1 MDRFLAVQPSYRT
14 GVASSSIVVASL
26 LLILMIPY
34 LTGCGSSEEPEAYVA
49 RVGDAYLTEAELSQS
64 LGALPADVDTAEA
77 RQQIVE
83 QWVTRTLL
91 LREAERLNLREE
103 PDVQR
108 QIRQQERS
116 ILVTALTDRMYEQA
130 DVGPSETEIRNFFQS
145 NRDQLTLREPFV
157 RVRHLAVP
165 ARSTAEQARSAL
177 QEAATGG
184 APLDST
190 FEALLSQYVDRP
202 AESRRLAATFVPESR
217 LFGHHPYVRDELAE
231 LGPAQISPVVEDDSL
246 FHVIQLVE
254 RIPAG
259 SEPELRW
266 VEDQIRRRLTIRS
279 RKQMYAR
286 EVQQLRNQ
294 AAARNELDVP
304 DYSSPDGV
312 QVEEPRGSN
321 DTLGAEPGNVDA
333 AAAPEPSPPA
343 DSPDPSPD
351 TPPDESGEG
360 SPETTDVPAEP
371 SADALPDTGTEQPPA
386 VSIEPSPD
394 TTDVSPDA
402 VSPEQPDASP
412 EPAPDTTDTTDAP
425 TG

>member
-1 MDRFLAVQPSYRT
+1 M
-14 GVASSSIVVASL
+14 
-26 LLILMIPY
+26 PY
-34 LTGCGSSEEPEAYVA
+34 LTGCGGSEEPEAYVA

-64 LGALPADVDTAEA
+64 IGALPADVDTAEA

-130 DVGPSETEIRNFFQS
+130 DVGPSETEIRNYFQS

-157 RVRHLAVP
+157 QVRHLAVP
-165 ARSTAEQARSAL
+165 SRSTAEQARSAL
-177 QEAATGG
+177 QEAATRS

-190 FEALLSQYVDRP
+190 FDVLLSQYVDHP

-246 FHVIQLVE
+246 FHVVQLVE

-266 VEDQIRRRLTIRS
+266 VRDQIRRRLTIRS

-294 AAARNELDVP
+294 AAARNELDLP
-304 DYSSPDGV
+304 NYSSSDGEH
-312 QVEEPRGSN
+312 VEEPPGSP
-321 DTLGAEPGNVDA
+321 DTLSTEPGDVDA
-333 AAAPEPSPPA
+333 SGAPEPSPPA
-343 DSPDPSPD
+343 ETPEASPAPSADGSRDASPEPTDMPAEQAPDASPD
-351 TPPDESGEG
+351 T
-360 SPETTDVPAEP
+360 A
-371 SADALPDTGTEQPPA
+371 TEQPPA
-386 VSIEPSPD
+386 VSSEPSAEPPTD
-394 TTDVSPDA
+394 TTGVSLDDA
-402 VSPEQPDASP
+402 SSEPSDASP
-412 EPAPDTTDTTDAP
+412 EPSPGMRDTTEATDTTGTP